1 MKATIPK
8 TVKEDIA
15 RAKGYLNRNEFLKSL
30 EAAINALDNKR
41 GAKFMGKDRFEIA
54 YYLEEYCSQLSN
66 HPHVKDFLASIKI
79 RITPFVQ
86 YQEGQEK
93 LVRDRLNIIKTR
105 MQMEADLKQEASQQ
119 EREQRKNQL
128 LEKAEA
134 YLAEQNLPMM
144 RSYYRR
150 VAEEFGNDPGVLT
163 GIGETLFKAE
173 LFNEAI
179 EPFEQA
185 LEFNPRDDRAFASL
199 VQCRLNLRD
208 WQEAEKLYL
217 SALKTFG
224 AHPRTLYNLAKLY
237 KQMRKFDDAED
248 YVRLAV
254 SGQPDFVEAKL
265 LLRELNSR

>member
-1 MKATIPK
+1 MPPKA
-8 TVKEDIA
+8 VKEDIA
-15 RAKGYLNRNEFLKSL
+15 RAKGYLNRNEFLKSID
-30 EAAINALDNKR
+30 AAINALDNKR

-66 HPHVKDFLASIKI
+66 HPQIKDFLASIMI

-105 MQMEADLKQEASQQ
+105 MQMQEDLKQETSQQ
-119 EREQRKNQL
+119 ERLQRKNQL
-128 LEKAEA
+128 LEKAEV

-144 RSYYRR
+144 RSYFRR
-150 VAEEFGNDPGVLT
+150 VAEEFGDEAGVLT

-173 LFNEAI
+173 LFNEAV
-179 EPFEQA
+179 EPFELA
-185 LEFNPRDDRAFASL
+185 LELNPRDGRAFASL

-208 WQEAEKLYL
+208 WEDAEKLYL
-217 SALKTFG
+217 AALKTFG
-224 AHPRTLYNLAKLY
+224 AHPRTLFNLAKLY

-248 YVRLAV
+248 YARLAV
-254 SGQPDFVEAKL
+254 SGQPDFTEARE